1 MSQECVGRVLQARVD
16 VTLLRAGFPEEDKQ
30 FFELLY
36 VFSSA
41 VACEGEM
48 LTFSH

>member
-1 MSQECVGRVLQARVD
+1 MSRGRVGRALQVCVD
-16 VTLLRAGFPEEDKQ
+16 VTLLQAGFPEEDKQ